1 MSFRNW
7 SLRAAAALV
16 AMLCAGRG
24 EAGQPT
30 LEPAAQLDRIL
41 KVAAD
46 FPVFKPG
53 LFETCAPFS
62 DNQRSVYEDFWCH
75 ECRESGPGWETSYR
89 FFPDPD
95 RGACTL
101 QQTRFVLD
109 DRALLDSLS
118 QQLSTAWGQTPRQIP
133 FIDKDHMGLAKSVGL
148 PHRWRLAGSRAWM
161 YRDQETS
168 SLVFLWRQDRLT
180 EILDDSSIWDSWSS
194 AVPGRK
200 RLYEAC
206 QQAGDDGCTR
216 LADEVYRYWSP
227 KAPPEAAFRRNLS
240 RLAALK
246 PDDPSYPA
254 RLYWTDK
261 LGRTLAH
268 DERYEAESDGYAD
281 TAAERRAAALNNS
294 YPELA
299 PLGAAFGRGNGI
311 YEYLAFNS
319 NFGKLLSEKYLHDRW
334 GRQAYLESLRDHR
347 GGYDCET
354 GVERAQEAVAIGE
367 EFLARYPET
376 ETSDGVRLAL
386 AEACETWWSLS
397 KSGRE
402 SGYDVDNE
410 AAKPGAG
417 KALERAL
424 ALYRHLAKKSG
435 ASLWVKDKI
444 FRLERDMDTFERSYV
459 CSQC

>member
-1 MSFRNW
+1 MTFPNW
-7 SLRAAAALV
+7 SLQAAAALV
-16 AMLCAGRG
+16 AMLCSGRG
-24 EAGQPT
+24 EAGQPP
-30 LEPAAQLDRIL
+30 LEASAQLDRIL

-46 FPVFKPG
+46 FPVLKPEI
-53 LFETCAPFS
+53 FETCAPFS
-62 DNQRSVYEDFWCH
+62 DNQRTFYEDFWCH
-75 ECRESGPGWETSYR
+75 ECRESGPGWEVSYR

-109 DRALLDSLS
+109 DRTLLDSLS
-118 QQLSTAWGQTPRQIP
+118 RQLSAAWSQTPRQIP
-133 FIDKDHMGLAKSVGL
+133 FVDKDHMGLAKSVGM

-180 EILDDSSIWDSWSS
+180 AILDDSSVWSS
-194 AVPGRK
+194 VPERK
-200 RLYEAC
+200 LLFEAC
-206 QQAGDDGCTR
+206 QQAGDDGCAM
-216 LADEVYRYWSP
+216 LADEVYQYWSP
-227 KAPPEAAFRRNLS
+227 KVPPEAAFRRNLS
-240 RLAALK
+240 RLAALR

-268 DERYEAESDGYAD
+268 DERYEAESNDYGHVK
-281 TAAERRAAALNNS
+281 AERRAEALNNE
-294 YPELA
+294 YPDLA
-299 PLGAAFGRGNGI
+299 PLGASFGWGNGI

-319 NFGKLLSEKYLHDRW
+319 HFGERLREKFLHDRW

-354 GVERAQEAVAIGE
+354 GLERAQEAVTIGE

-386 AEACETWWSLS
+386 AEAYETWWSLS
-397 KSGRE
+397 KSGSE
-402 SGYDVDNE
+402 SGYDIDN
-410 AAKPGAG
+410 AVAKPGAA
-417 KALERAL
+417 KAHERAL
-424 ALYRHLAKKSG
+424 ALYRHLAKKFD
-435 ASLWVKDKI
+435 ASLWLKDKI
-444 FRLERDMDTFERSYV
+444 F
-459 CSQC
+459 